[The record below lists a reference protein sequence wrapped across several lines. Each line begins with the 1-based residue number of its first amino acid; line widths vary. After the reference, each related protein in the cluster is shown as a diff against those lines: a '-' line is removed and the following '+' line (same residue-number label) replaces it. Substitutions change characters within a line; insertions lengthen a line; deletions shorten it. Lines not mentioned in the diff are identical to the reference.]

1 MKVLTNVILI
11 GAWDFGRMKSHVYM
25 KECGCARGGIFWGFE
40 QKKKKLSF
48 L

>member
-11 GAWDFGRMKSHVYM
+11 GAQGFGRMKSHMYM
-25 KECGCARGGIFWGFE
+25 ECGCARGGIFWGFE